1 MVKLTAELAAIKGTQ
16 PSGLPKGVKVNPLE
30 AFKGIADGDS
40 VDNFLAALDNYFSL
54 MHLDDPN
61 SRARYAETL
70 LVERART
77 WFQTKSYNLETL
89 LWH

>member
-16 PSGLPKGVKVNPLE
+16 PSGLPKGVKVNPPE

-40 VDNFLAALDNYFSL
+40 VDNFLAALNNYFAL
-54 MHLDDPN
+54 MHLEDSN